1 MCPDTRIDSNL
12 TILQVTTEFYSML
25 DQSSVL
31 LWKKKMHFFLSLF
44 SCFFL
49 LLFLFFFFFSETVCF
64 VIFWGDLYFSR
75 DIEVEQM
82 LCLLAEWKLLMLYGC
97 FFKYCLMRCVIYL
110 FIAGIMSGVHREI
123 KAKTENKV
131 NNTES
136 KFYASSP
143 ASVLFHIFCL
153 CLPLYHPSVVWT
165 LCGCYRS

>member
-25 DQSSVL
+25 DQSSML
-31 LWKKKMHFFLSLF
+31 LWKKNAFFCCFFVCFCFLFRNSLF
-44 SCFFL
+44 
-49 LLFLFFFFFSETVCF
+49 CF

-82 LCLLAEWKLLMLYGC
+82 LCLLAEWKLIMLYGC

-110 FIAGIMSGVHREI
+110 FIAGIMSGVPREI

-131 NNTES
+131 NNIES
-136 KFYASSP
+136 KFCASSP
-143 ASVLFHIFCL
+143 ASALFHIFCL